1 VKSSDNRG
9 YSHKDD
15 PAGRLA
21 ARQWGVLGRGQA
33 LKAGFSEADIDYR
46 LRIGEWQR
54 AHPRVYRLRGVPA
67 SWEQRLM
74 AGTLWAGPEAA
85 ISHRAAAALWKLEGV
100 EPGVVELTTTSARSD
115 VPKGLILHRTTD
127 LARSDCGLRGPL
139 RVTGIVRTL
148 VDLGAVVDSPIVEA
162 AMESG
167 LRRDPELL
175 GRLAARLDA
184 LGARGRRGA
193 GVLREILAVRHP
205 DAAPTE
211 SMFETLVERIL
222 RKAGIELPVRQ
233 YEVRVDGVLLA
244 RIDFAWVA
252 RRVGLEPVGYW
263 CHSGRKRFQR
273 GVDRANDLSLTGWTI
288 IYVTWE
294 DLILRPD
301 EFVARLLKAL
311 AA

>member
-1 VKSSDNRG
+1 
-9 YSHKDD
+9 
-15 PAGRLA
+15 
-21 ARQWGVLGRGQA
+21 
-33 LKAGFSEADIDYR
+33 
-46 LRIGEWQR
+46 
-54 AHPRVYRLRGVPA
+54 
-67 SWEQRLM
+67 
-74 AGTLWAGPEAA
+74 
-85 ISHRAAAALWKLEGV
+85 
-100 EPGVVELTTTSARSD
+100 
-115 VPKGLILHRTTD
+115 VPKGLILHRTTE

-148 VDLGAVVDSPIVEA
+148 VDLGAVVDAALVEA

-175 GRLAARLDA
+175 VRLGARLDA
-184 LGARGRRGA
+184 LGASGRRGA

-211 SMFETLVERIL
+211 GMFETLVERIL
-222 RKAGIELPVRQ
+222 RKAGIDVPVRQ
-233 YEVRVDGVLLA
+233 HEVWVDGVLVA

-273 GVDRANDLSLTGWTI
+273 GVDRANDLALTRWTI

-294 DLILRPD
+294 DLILRPG
-301 EFVARLLKAL
+301 EFLAKLLKAL
-311 AA
+311 AG

>member
-1 VKSSDNRG
+1 MRG
-9 YSHKDD
+9 
-15 PAGRLA
+15 A
-21 ARQWGVLGRGQA
+21 
-33 LKAGFSEADIDYR
+33 
-46 LRIGEWQR
+46 
-54 AHPRVYRLRGVPA
+54 PA

-85 ISHRAAAALWKLEGV
+85 ISRRAAAALWKLEGV
-100 EPGVVELTTTSARSD
+100 EPGVVELTTTSPRSD
-115 VPKGLILHRTTD
+115 VPKGLILHRTTE

-139 RVTGIVRTL
+139 RVTGIVRRL
-148 VDLGAVVDSPIVEA
+148 VDLGGVVDAAIVEA

-211 SMFETLVERIL
+211 GMFETLVERLL
-222 RKAGIELPVRQ
+222 RRAGIELPVRQ
-233 YEVRVDGVLLA
+233 YEVWVDGVLVA

-263 CHSGRKRFQR
+263 CHSGRQRFQR
-273 GVDRANDLSLTGWTI
+273 GVDRANDLSLTKWTI

-301 EFVARLLKAL
+301 EFVARLEKAL

>member
-1 VKSSDNRG
+1 MRG
-9 YSHKDD
+9 A
-15 PAGRLA
+15 PT
-21 ARQWGVLGRGQA
+21 
-33 LKAGFSEADIDYR
+33 
-46 LRIGEWQR
+46 
-54 AHPRVYRLRGVPA
+54 

-74 AGTLWAGPEAA
+74 AGALWAGPEAA
-85 ISHRAAAALWKLEGV
+85 VSHRAAAALWKLEGV
-100 EPGVVELTTTSARSD
+100 QPGVVELTTTSRRSD
-115 VPKGLILHRTTD
+115 VPKGLILHRTTE

-148 VDLGAVVDSPIVEA
+148 VDLGGVVDAAIVEA
-162 AMESG
+162 AMETG

-175 GRLAARLDA
+175 VRLAARLDA
-184 LGARGRRGA
+184 LGARGRRGT

-211 SMFETLVERIL
+211 GMFETLVERLL
-222 RKAGIELPVRQ
+222 RKAGIELPIRQ
-233 YEVRVDGVLLA
+233 YEVWVDGVLVA

-273 GVDRANDLSLTGWTI
+273 GVDRANDLALTGWTI

-294 DLILRPD
+294 DLVLRPD
-301 EFVARLLKAL
+301 EFLAKLQKAL
-311 AA
+311 AS

>member
-1 VKSSDNRG
+1 MRG
-9 YSHKDD
+9 
-15 PAGRLA
+15 A
-21 ARQWGVLGRGQA
+21 
-33 LKAGFSEADIDYR
+33 
-46 LRIGEWQR
+46 
-54 AHPRVYRLRGVPA
+54 PA
-67 SWEQRLM
+67 SLEQRLM

-85 ISHRAAAALWKLEGV
+85 ISHRAAAALWRLEGV
-100 EPGVVELTTTSARSD
+100 EPGVVEFSTTSRRSD
-115 VPKGLILHRTTD
+115 VPRGLILHRTTE

-148 VDLGAVVDSPIVEA
+148 VDLGAVVDPPVVEA

-184 LGARGRRGA
+184 LGTRGRRGA
-193 GVLREILAVRHP
+193 GVLREILALRHP

-233 YEVRVDGVLLA
+233 YEVWVDGVLVA
-244 RIDFAWVA
+244 RIDFAWVE

-273 GVDRANDLSLTGWTI
+273 GVDRANDLSLTRWTI

-301 EFVARLLKAL
+301 EFVARVQKVL

>member
-1 VKSSDNRG
+1 
-9 YSHKDD
+9 
-15 PAGRLA
+15 
-21 ARQWGVLGRGQA
+21 
-33 LKAGFSEADIDYR
+33 
-46 LRIGEWQR
+46 
-54 AHPRVYRLRGVPA
+54 
-67 SWEQRLM
+67 M

-100 EPGVVELTTTSARSD
+100 EPGVVELTTTSCRSD
-115 VPKGLILHRTTD
+115 VPKGLILHRTTE

-148 VDLGAVVDSPIVEA
+148 VDLGAVVDAAVVEA

-175 GRLAARLDA
+175 VRLGARLDA
-184 LGARGRRGA
+184 LGASGRRGA

-211 SMFETLVERIL
+211 GMFETLVERIL
-222 RKAGIELPVRQ
+222 RKAGIDVPVRQ
-233 YEVRVDGVLLA
+233 HEVWVDGVLIA

-273 GVDRANDLSLTGWTI
+273 GVDRANDLALTRWTI

-294 DLILRPD
+294 DLILRPG
-301 EFVARLLKAL
+301 EFLAKLLKAL
-311 AA
+311 AG

>member
-1 VKSSDNRG
+1 MPTTQEI
-9 YSHKDD
+9 
-15 PAGRLA
+15 PATSPIGRDT
-21 ARQWGVLGRGQA
+21 R
-33 LKAGFSEADIDYR
+33 
-46 LRIGEWQR
+46 
-54 AHPRVYRLRGVPA
+54 RV
-67 SWEQRLM
+67 
-74 AGTLWAGPEAA
+74 
-85 ISHRAAAALWKLEGV
+85 
-100 EPGVVELTTTSARSD
+100 D
-115 VPKGLILHRTTD
+115 
-127 LARSDCGLRGPL
+127 GPL
-139 RVTGIVRTL
+139 KVTGIVRTL
-148 VDLGAVVDSPIVEA
+148 VDLGAVVDAAVVEA

-193 GVLREILAVRHP
+193 GLLREILAVRHP

-233 YEVRVDGVLLA
+233 YEVWVDGVVVA

-301 EFVARLLKAL
+301 EFVARLQKAL
-311 AA
+311 AS

>member
-1 VKSSDNRG
+1 
-9 YSHKDD
+9 
-15 PAGRLA
+15 
-21 ARQWGVLGRGQA
+21 
-33 LKAGFSEADIDYR
+33 
-46 LRIGEWQR
+46 
-54 AHPRVYRLRGVPA
+54 
-67 SWEQRLM
+67 M

-100 EPGVVELTTTSARSD
+100 EPGIVEFTTTSPRSD
-115 VPKGLILHRTTD
+115 VPKGLILHRTTE

-139 RVTGIVRTL
+139 RVTGIVRAL
-148 VDLGAVVDSPIVEA
+148 VDLGAVVDAPIVEA
-162 AMESG
+162 AMECG

-184 LGARGRRGA
+184 LGVPPRRPSRRQMKGGRRGS

-211 SMFETLVERIL
+211 SMFETLVERVL

-233 YEVRVDGVLLA
+233 YEVWVDGVLVA

-273 GVDRANDLSLTGWTI
+273 GIDRANDLSLTRWTI

-301 EFVARLLKAL
+301 EFVARLQKAL